1 MKRLGALCLLAAA
14 AASCQSEHRWEEF
27 PAQDLDRL
35 VVQGF
40 VPEKLQVE
48 GPPSLHVASS
58 ESGGATTHFFVNVE
72 INGVPASL
80 LVDTGASRTLLFPTL
95 ASRAQIRLAPVRAEA
110 RLLDEGVPFNLGE
123 VRELRIG
130 ALSMKN
136 FPAFVARKQLIR
148 DLRPMDGMLGL
159 DFLRRFSLTLDYGRR
174 TALLRRESRPA
185 PEGAKSAPL
194 EIRKTWG
201 PLGLHGWIPL
211 MQCRL
216 DDSGPTSCIFDSG
229 ASSSV
234 VFVPQGL
241 WKRANDGRGLRL
253 RIGDIDL
260 GHVPA
265 QAWNGDAVQFG
276 PAVLIAAG
284 WTKVTLDSLA
294 GTFSVERD

>member
-1 MKRLGALCLLAAA
+1 LKRFGALCLLAAA
-14 AASCQSEHRWEEF
+14 AASCQAEHRWEDY

-40 VPEKLQVE
+40 VPEKLQLE
-48 GPPSLHVASS
+48 GPPSLHVPST
-58 ESGGATTHFFVNVE
+58 ESGGAATHLFVNVE
-72 INGVPASL
+72 INGLPASL
-80 LVDTGASRTLLFPTL
+80 LVDSGASRTLLFPSL
-95 ASRAQIRLAPVRAEA
+95 ASRAQVRLAPVRAEA

-136 FPAFVARKQLIR
+136 FPVFVARRQLIR
-148 DLRPMDGMLGL
+148 ELRPMDGMLGL

-174 TALLRRESRPA
+174 TVLLRRESRPA

-194 EIRKTWG
+194 EIRKSWG
-201 PLGLHGWIPL
+201 PLGLHGWIPRL
-211 MQCRL
+211 ECRL
-216 DDSGPTSCIFDSG
+216 DDSGPTACIFDSG

-234 VFVPQGL
+234 VFVPQEL
-241 WKRANDGRGLRL
+241 WKRADSGRELRL
-253 RIGDIDL
+253 RIGNIDL
-260 GHVPA
+260 GQVPA
-265 QAWNGDAVQFG
+265 RAWNGDAVQFG

-294 GTFSVERD
+294 GTFIVEKD